1 MVYAFKSNANV
12 NYAGAINAQSLNNT
26 GVPGA
31 IGFASQRLKTGARF
45 SKRRNRNRV
54 GILDRHLKTVL
65 STRARPTETE
75 VHFTRVLYIE
85 NRFMCKRPTSLDP
98 RQFPN

>member
-1 MVYAFKSNANV
+1 MARLGGLCIQKQCK
-12 NYAGAINAQSLNNT
+12 GAINAQSLNNT
-26 GVPGA
+26 GVQGP

-54 GILDRHLKTVL
+54 GILDGHLKTVL

-85 NRFMCKRPTSLDP
+85 NRLMCKRSTSLDP
-98 RQFPN
+98 R